1 MKRSTATWA
10 ISAIV
15 YLGIIII
22 GYSVYAN
29 MNPKT
34 EVTDDHNSKKSD
46 QHNSKN
52 EHTDHEESDM
62 SEVIPKVA
70 YANGI
75 TTVELKDKNN
85 NAPELEVSHEKLM
98 HLIVVSSD
106 LEEYHHFHPEEA
118 NEGIYQNKF
127 DLVDNSYK
135 AFVDIKPKGLSYSV
149 QPIEFHVGKIHQKN
163 NGNNL
168 VVDKNF
174 TKTINNQPVELK
186 TTEFDV
192 NKEITLDFDLK
203 SAKPEPYLGALGH
216 VVILDENAEN
226 FIHVHP
232 VSDDQTVFKTEFTK
246 PGVYKMWAEFKFGEQ
261 VNAYPFVIEVK

>member
-85 NAPELEVSHEKLM
+85 NAPELEVSHEKLC
-98 HLIVVSSD
+98 I
-106 LEEYHHFHPEEA
+106 
-118 NEGIYQNKF
+118 
-127 DLVDNSYK
+127 
-135 AFVDIKPKGLSYSV
+135 
-149 QPIEFHVGKIHQKN
+149 
-163 NGNNL
+163 
-168 VVDKNF
+168 
-174 TKTINNQPVELK
+174 
-186 TTEFDV
+186 
-192 NKEITLDFDLK
+192 
-203 SAKPEPYLGALGH
+203 
-216 VVILDENAEN
+216 
-226 FIHVHP
+226 
-232 VSDDQTVFKTEFTK
+232 
-246 PGVYKMWAEFKFGEQ
+246 
-261 VNAYPFVIEVK
+261 